1 MVKGYST
8 SYFSS
13 LCNQLHLGGN
23 REAVRCTVQH
33 VFLGIAEAKRKKKKR
48 KMSIFCTQAKN
59 NHPKV
64 TSETSQGLHFCLSVE
79 RTTQAFWWAWSIT
92 CSGPA
97 QLSSLTAWLLA
108 SLSNMTSLN
117 KGKSGIYAQPQNCLH
132 LVWRWMSCG
141 GNVFGKE
148 SFIKMAE
155 KLGWSSEC
163 STNVP
168 LSTMAHSTTYQR
180 TMAPV
185 EIAYRSGSIETKAIQ
200 MPCERAIYKLHC

>member
-23 REAVRCTVQH
+23 REAVHCTVQH

-168 LSTMAHSTTYQR
+168 LSNGACGN
-180 TMAPV
+180 
-185 EIAYRSGSIETKAIQ
+185 YRSGSIETKAIQ